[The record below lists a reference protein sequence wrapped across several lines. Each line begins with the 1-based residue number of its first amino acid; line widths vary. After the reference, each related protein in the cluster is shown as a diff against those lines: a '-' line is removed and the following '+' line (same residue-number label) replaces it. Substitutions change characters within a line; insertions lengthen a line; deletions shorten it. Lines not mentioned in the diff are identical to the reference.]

1 MEEKKL
7 SEKESL
13 ALITEMINSAKKRL
27 EKYSG
32 LPFIISGY
40 ITLAMITASWF
51 LLNQNHYWNLLLFTI
66 PVFGFLSIP
75 LTNALS
81 SKEKASHLD
90 RIINKTW
97 LILAF
102 GLFVTMVGGLPV
114 WAFPMI
120 FYKTVSYFLLF
131 IGIGIIITG
140 VVIRFRLFAF
150 LGFISILA
158 SLVPFWLNFF
168 EKTHYIVWF
177 ADILVI
183 LMMIIPGHVLHHKR
197 NKNHV

>member
-1 MEEKKL
+1 ME
-7 SEKESL
+7 SNTFTEKESL
-13 ALITEMINSAKKRL
+13 ALITEMIRSAKNRL
-27 EKYSG
+27 EKNSG

-40 ITLAMITASWF
+40 ITIVMITASWF
-51 LLNQNHYWNLLLFTI
+51 LLNHHHYWNLLLFSI

-81 SKEKASHLD
+81 AKEKANHLD

-131 IGIGIIITG
+131 IGIGVIITG
-140 VVIRFRLFAF
+140 VVIRFRPFVF
-150 LGFISILA
+150 LGFLGILA
-158 SLVPFWLNFF
+158 SLVPLWLNFF
-168 EKTHYIVWF
+168 DKTHYIVWF

-183 LMMIIPGHVLHHKR
+183 LMMIIPGHILHYKK
-197 NKNHV
+197 NKSHV